1 MKRIAFILAVAVC
14 AIGIGLAL
22 AEPPDHAGDRADA
35 RTEALASRA
44 ARAAARN
51 AAPPGEDPGDTFVTT
66 LPHRNFREQPLPSPE
81 QVAAAAGCDSGT
93 MLWRRDHGVEL
104 CAALCDHDGDCPD
117 GERCRVV
124 QTRATGPHALELAE
138 EAQPGNLDDDDGT
151 VRLCDPF
158 WEEPG
163 PAVDP
168 AP

>member
-81 QVAAAAGCDSGT
+81 EVAAAAGCDSGA
-93 MLWRRDHGVEL
+93 MLWRRDHGVEQ
-104 CAALCDHDGDCPD
+104 CAALCDHDGDCAE
-117 GERCRVV
+117 GERCRVLPAGV
-124 QTRATGPHALELAE
+124 RDSRA
-138 EAQPGNLDDDDGT
+138 DGG
-151 VRLCDPF
+151 VVGAARD
-158 WEEPG
+158 
-163 PAVDP
+163 
-168 AP
+168 APPTPEIGRASCRERV